1 MVCIYLTS
9 NNPKYTPPNLKVPQ
23 IFKIS
28 DFELVFMCDVRSTS
42 PHSQMS
48 FVQWFFFAFTT
59 GYMFHNNM
67 FWMKANHVKKQFY
80 LLVQQAGIF

>member
-1 MVCIYLTS
+1 MFLPPLLIPKWALS
-9 NNPKYTPPNLKVPQ
+9 NG
-23 IFKIS
+23 
-28 DFELVFMCDVRSTS
+28 
-42 PHSQMS
+42 
-48 FVQWFFFAFTT
+48 FFAFTT